1 MHVSTLNDFKRSA
14 LAMVGAL
21 MLFVS
26 LSATAQDENP
36 WKAGNYWNVSGI
48 HVKDGGGLKYAQY
61 LATEWVRNQEYA
73 KSQGWISDFMVL
85 SNTHPREGEPNLYLI
100 TISASLPSS
109 ARRDSARLMLPGPF
123 SPTWTSMARP
133 SLPRTALARQ
143 YRANSASSDEMR
155 APKFG

>member
-36 WKAGNYWNVSGI
+36 WKAGNYWNVTGI

-109 ARRDSARLMLPGPF
+109 DEADKRGRMSREFNKTTIAQMQAQSAGRAEIREVGSQVQL
-123 SPTWTSMARP
+123 
-133 SLPRTALARQ
+133 RQ
-143 YRANSASSDEMR
+143 LVLR
-155 APKFG
+155 K

>member
-1 MHVSTLNDFKRSA
+1 MHVSTLNDFKRLA

-36 WKAGNYWNVSGI
+36 WKAGNYWNVTGI

-85 SNTHPREGEPNLYLI
+85 SNTHPREGEPNLYLV
-100 TISASLPSS
+100 TISPSLPSS
-109 ARRDSARLMLPGPF
+109 DEADKRGQMMREFNKTTIAQMQSQSAGRAEIREVGGQMQL
-123 SPTWTSMARP
+123 
-133 SLPRTALARQ
+133 RQ
-143 YRANSASSDEMR
+143 LVLR
-155 APKFG
+155 K